1 MRDVVLFLFVSAV
14 FLYLQVLNMCR
25 LAESNLNV
33 IFVCCVSSQ
42 LMCVDINTEETYDP
56 SQRTE
61 TIWFL
66 LCGGGVTSPVPPS
79 YLLFRFPAERL
90 LFCSRLLKVCVF
102 TGSLKSW
109 VDYKDLIFLTTL
121 TLTILFFL
129 KTSHL
134 FDYSPLIIP
143 VCTSAD
149 ASSSPVCVVVMA
161 VDFLEAERHCGRLF

>member
-61 TIWFL
+61 TI
-66 LCGGGVTSPVPPS
+66 
-79 YLLFRFPAERL
+79 
-90 LFCSRLLKVCVF
+90 
-102 TGSLKSW
+102 
-109 VDYKDLIFLTTL
+109 
-121 TLTILFFL
+121 
-129 KTSHL
+129 
-134 FDYSPLIIP
+134 
-143 VCTSAD
+143 
-149 ASSSPVCVVVMA
+149 
-161 VDFLEAERHCGRLF
+161 